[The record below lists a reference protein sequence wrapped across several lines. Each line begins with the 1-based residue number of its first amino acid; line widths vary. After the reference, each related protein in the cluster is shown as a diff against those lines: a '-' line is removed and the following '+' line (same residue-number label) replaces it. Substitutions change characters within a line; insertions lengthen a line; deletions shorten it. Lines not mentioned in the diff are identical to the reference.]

1 MLGAGVSLRIHPVP
15 RGPIVNE
22 DFFGLRENP
31 FSLTPNPRYIHRTR
45 HAHETLG
52 RITRGILDRKG
63 LILLTGDV
71 GTGKTTLL
79 YTALH
84 LLDGNPA
91 IQHKIKTAVIV
102 HPTLT
107 REEFL
112 ESILDEFDVHPS
124 SQRRQVRL
132 EALLKMLLDIRR
144 KGGLAVLV
152 IDEAQMLTAE
162 LLVEIRTLLEL
173 QSSPEKLLQV
183 ILCGH
188 PAIEAKID
196 ALNDGAPQQ
205 LEAVRCTAK
214 PLTQDETRDYV
225 QHRLRIAGARSD
237 TIFLQES
244 IQRVHER
251 SAGIPRLV
259 NLLCAQGL
267 SVAASRQTTRV
278 SPRMI
283 EDAAARI
290 CAKAQARILEP
301 APREEEISD
310 AEIARAVKS
319 SASSA
324 IGVNIRTARRQKRA
338 ARRARIAEAARRA
351 SQLAAKAFAPPA
363 RAAEKAKSALAQP
376 PASAQAQ
383 TAPIASTKVE
393 SSSASESVQAIVA
406 SAPVQSAPLA
416 SAQIQTAAS
425 ARVQTTS
432 AVTPASA
439 AKSLGK
445 SAAKSVTKSAAK
457 LAKEESR
464 PARRFGTSLLDWN
477 TRLNRWVSRN
487 SASKPRGK
495 RLLLIGLIGIMLLV
509 VAEAI
514 GELAPAHVVHIAV
527 GFMGMLFIDIALGLG
542 LYLLLISWG
551 LVRTRPAWAQALVN
565 SWSWLTRR
573 S

>member
-132 EALLKMLLDIRR
+132 EALLKTLLDVRR

-152 IDEAQMLTAE
+152 IDEAQMLTTE
-162 LLVEIRTLLEL
+162 LLQEIRTLLEL
-173 QSSPEKLLQV
+173 QSTPEKLLQV

-196 ALNDGAPQQ
+196 ALNHGAAQQ

-237 TIFLQES
+237 SIFLQES

-267 SVAASRQTTRV
+267 SVAASRQTIRV
-278 SPRMI
+278 TPRMI

-290 CAKAQARILEP
+290 CAKAQARTFEHE
-301 APREEEISD
+301 AYETETVS
-310 AEIARAVKS
+310 AETIVAAAVS
-319 SASSA
+319 TSVASAVS
-324 IGVNIRTARRQKRA
+324 IRTARRHKRA

-351 SQLAAKAFAPPA
+351 AQVAVRAVGAPVRTAQQTTAATPHAAVLAEDTAIATVPPAAKPA
-363 RAAEKAKSALAQP
+363 KEKAR
-376 PASAQAQ
+376 
-383 TAPIASTKVE
+383 
-393 SSSASESVQAIVA
+393 
-406 SAPVQSAPLA
+406 PV
-416 SAQIQTAAS
+416 
-425 ARVQTTS
+425 RH
-432 AVTPASA
+432 
-439 AKSLGK
+439 
-445 SAAKSVTKSAAK
+445 
-457 LAKEESR
+457 
-464 PARRFGTSLLDWN
+464 FGSSLLALN
-477 TRLNRWVSRN
+477 TRLNRWVSRSSTN
-487 SASKPRGK
+487 KPRGK
-495 RLLLIGLIGIMLLV
+495 RLVQIGLAGIVLLV
-509 VAEAI
+509 IAEVI
-514 GELAPAHVVHIAV
+514 GELAPAHVVHVAF

-542 LYLLLISWG
+542 LYLLLISRG
-551 LVRTRPAWAQALVN
+551 LVGARPAWAQALVN

-573 S
+573 SG

>member
-63 LILLTGDV
+63 LILLTGEV

-188 PAIEAKID
+188 PAINAKID
-196 ALNDGAPQQ
+196 ALNEGAGQQ
-205 LEAVRCTAK
+205 LEAVRCTAM

-225 QHRLRIAGARSD
+225 QHRLRIAGSRSD
-237 TIFLQES
+237 SIFLSES

-267 SVAASRQTTRV
+267 SVAASRQTIRV
-278 SPRMI
+278 TPRMI

-290 CAKAQARILEP
+290 CAKAQAKLFEP
-301 APREEEISD
+301 VSSD
-310 AEIARAVKS
+310 AAQDTESANAVNALVESAKSRA
-319 SASSA
+319 SASVS
-324 IGVNIRTARRQKRA
+324 IRTARRHKRA

-351 SQLAAKAFAPPA
+351 AHLDFRAAAPVRALEELAPAPPET
-363 RAAEKAKSALAQP
+363 AAC
-376 PASAQAQ
+376 AQAQ
-383 TAPIASTKVE
+383 DTTVALVPATTKL
-393 SSSASESVQAIVA
+393 A
-406 SAPVQSAPLA
+406 APV
-416 SAQIQTAAS
+416 AQ
-425 ARVQTTS
+425 
-432 AVTPASA
+432 
-439 AKSLGK
+439 KK
-445 SAAKSVTKSAAK
+445 
-457 LAKEESR
+457 SR
-464 PARRFGTSLLDWN
+464 PIRRFGSSLLAWN
-477 TRLNRWVSRN
+477 SRLNRWVSQTFKT
-487 SASKPRGK
+487 KPRGK
-495 RLLLIGLIGIMLLV
+495 RLVQIGLAGILLLV
-509 VAEAI
+509 VAEVI

-542 LYLLLISWG
+542 LYLLLVSRG
-551 LVRTRPAWAQALVN
+551 LVRVRPAWAQALLN

-573 S
+573 SS

>member
-319 SASSA
+319 SAASSA
-324 IGVNIRTARRQKRA
+324 SGVNIRTARRQKRA

-351 SQLAAKAFAPPA
+351 SQLAAKAFAPPV

-425 ARVQTTS
+425 AQVQTAS
-432 AVTPASA
+432 AVTSASA
-439 AKSLGK
+439 AKSVG
-445 SAAKSVTKSAAK
+445 KSVTKSAAK
-457 LAKEESR
+457 LAKKESR
-464 PARRFGTSLLDWN
+464 PAHRFGSSLLALN
-477 TRLNRWVSRN
+477 TRLNRWASRN
-487 SASKPRGK
+487 STSKPRGK

-551 LVRTRPAWAQALVN
+551 LVRTRPAWTQALVN

>member
-91 IQHKIKTAVIV
+91 IQHKIKTAVIA

-112 ESILDEFDVHPS
+112 ESVLDEFDVHPG

-132 EALLKMLLDIRR
+132 EALLKTLLEVRR

-152 IDEAQMLTAE
+152 IDEAQMLTVE
-162 LLVEIRTLLEL
+162 LLQEIRTLLEL
-173 QSSPEKLLQV
+173 QTTQEKLLQV

-196 ALNDGAPQQ
+196 ALNDGADQK
-205 LEAVRCTAK
+205 LESVRCTAM
-214 PLTQDETRDYV
+214 PLSQDETRDYV
-225 QHRLRIAGARSD
+225 QHRLRIAGSRSD
-237 TIFLQES
+237 NIFLHEA

-267 SVAASRQTTRV
+267 SVAASRQTMRV
-278 SPRMI
+278 TPRMI

-301 APREEEISD
+301 VVAADAEANAATD
-310 AEIARAVKS
+310 AEIAQAPVPVIATNIS
-319 SASSA
+319 
-324 IGVNIRTARRQKRA
+324 IRTARRQKRA

-351 SQLAAKAFAPPA
+351 A
-363 RAAEKAKSALAQP
+363 RIDPQVVAQR
-376 PASAQAQ
+376 
-383 TAPIASTKVE
+383 VR
-393 SSSASESVQAIVA
+393 ASEEATAQQQPAQVAAAAVTSSTATAATAIA
-406 SAPVQSAPLA
+406 APVARSAKP
-416 SAQIQTAAS
+416 
-425 ARVQTTS
+425 
-432 AVTPASA
+432 
-439 AKSLGK
+439 
-445 SAAKSVTKSAAK
+445 AK
-457 LAKEESR
+457 LAKPVK
-464 PARRFGTSLLDWN
+464 PAKPTKKPFLLAQKVKASLVAWN
-477 TRLNRWVSRN
+477 IQLNRRASQTFT
-487 SASKPRGK
+487 SKPRGK
-495 RLLLIGLIGIMLLV
+495 RLFQIGLAGILLLLV
-509 VAEAI
+509 AEVI
-514 GELAPAHVVHIAV
+514 GEMAPAHVVHIAV

-542 LYLLLISWG
+542 IYVLLISGG
-551 LVRTRPAWAQALVN
+551 LVGARPAWAQAIVN

-573 S
+573 SG

>member
-91 IQHKIKTAVIV
+91 VQHKIKTAVIV

-112 ESILDEFDVHPS
+112 ESVLDEFDVHAT
-124 SQRRQVRL
+124 SQRRQARL

-152 IDEAQMLTAE
+152 IDEAQMLTGD
-162 LLVEIRTLLEL
+162 LLQEIRALLEL

-183 ILCGH
+183 ILCGQ
-188 PAIEAKID
+188 PAIETKID
-196 ALNDGAPQQ
+196 ALNRDLDGDP
-205 LEAVRCTAK
+205 LEVVRCTAR
-214 PLTQDETRDYV
+214 PLSQDETRDYV
-225 QHRLRIAGARSD
+225 QHRMRIAGARSD
-237 TIFLQES
+237 SIFLQES
-244 IQRVHER
+244 VQRVHER
-251 SAGIPRLV
+251 SCGIPRLV
-259 NLLCAQGL
+259 NLLCAQSL

-283 EDAAARI
+283 DDAAAKI

-301 APREEEISD
+301 APYEIESPGAALAPLD
-310 AEIARAVKS
+310 AV
-319 SASSA
+319 SASPAVAPSA
-324 IGVNIRTARRQKRA
+324 TSIRTARRHKRA
-338 ARRARIAEAARRA
+338 ARRARVAEAARRA
-351 SQLAAKAFAPPA
+351 AQVDAPAVAARVRAVEEAKLPEPGVPAVVAAVDSAAVVPPA
-363 RAAEKAKSALAQP
+363 KPAQKRP
-376 PASAQAQ
+376 NPLRG
-383 TAPIASTKVE
+383 IAS
-393 SSSASESVQAIVA
+393 SLVA
-406 SAPVQSAPLA
+406 
-416 SAQIQTAAS
+416 
-425 ARVQTTS
+425 
-432 AVTPASA
+432 
-439 AKSLGK
+439 
-445 SAAKSVTKSAAK
+445 
-457 LAKEESR
+457 
-464 PARRFGTSLLDWN
+464 WN
-477 TRLNRWVSRN
+477 TRLNRWCTQKSTR
-487 SASKPRGK
+487 KPRGK
-495 RLLLIGLIGIMLLV
+495 RLFQIGLAGIVLLA
-509 VAEAI
+509 VAEVI
-514 GELAPAHVVHIAV
+514 GELAPAHVVHIAF

-542 LYLLLISWG
+542 LYLLLVGRG
-551 LVRTRPAWAQALVN
+551 LVGARPAWAQAILN
-565 SWSWLTRR
+565 SWSWLLRR
-573 S
+573 SS

>member
-63 LILLTGDV
+63 LILLTGEV

-107 REEFL
+107 RDEFL
-112 ESILDEFDVHPS
+112 ESVLDEFDVHPPTH
-124 SQRRQVRL
+124 RRQARL
-132 EALLKMLLDIRR
+132 EALLKMLLDVRR

-152 IDEAQMLTAE
+152 IDEAQMLTSD
-162 LLVEIRTLLEL
+162 LLQEIRTLLEL

-196 ALNDGAPQQ
+196 GLNQGAAQQ

-214 PLTQDETRDYV
+214 PLTQEETRDYI
-225 QHRLRIAGARSD
+225 QHRLRIAGSRSD
-237 TIFLQES
+237 SIFLAES

-278 SPRMI
+278 TPRMI

-290 CAKAQARILEP
+290 CAKAQARIFEP
-301 APREEEISD
+301 EVHD
-310 AEIARAVKS
+310 AEAMNPESDLIDSTKPRALAT
-319 SASSA
+319 ASS
-324 IGVNIRTARRQKRA
+324 VSIRTARRHKRA

-351 SQLAAKAFAPPA
+351 SQVVAAAAAQVRAVEETRPEPPP
-363 RAAEKAKSALAQP
+363 QP
-376 PASAQAQ
+376 
-383 TAPIASTKVE
+383 I
-393 SSSASESVQAIVA
+393 A
-406 SAPVQSAPLA
+406 SAPVQN
-416 SAQIQTAAS
+416 
-425 ARVQTTS
+425 TS
-432 AVTPASA
+432 VAIVKATSVTPVVKAT
-439 AKSLGK
+439 AKP
-445 SAAKSVTKSAAK
+445 AKI
-457 LAKEESR
+457 EIR
-464 PARRFGTSLLDWN
+464 PTRRFGASLLAWN
-477 TRLNRWVSRN
+477 TRINRWATRTFNNKLRV
-487 SASKPRGK
+487 K
-495 RLLLIGLIGIMLLV
+495 RLLQIGLAGIVLLAI
-509 VAEAI
+509 AEVI
-514 GELAPAHVVHIAV
+514 GELAPTHVIHTAV
-527 GFMGMLFIDIALGLG
+527 GFMGMLFIDTALGLG
-542 LYLLLISWG
+542 LYLLLISRG
-551 LVRTRPAWAQALVN
+551 LVRNRSAWAQALLN

-573 S
+573 SS

>member
-1 MLGAGVSLRIHPVP
+1 MLGAGVSLRIRPVP

-52 RITRGILDRKG
+52 RITRGILDRRG

-283 EDAAARI
+283 EDAAAKI
-290 CAKAQARILEP
+290 CAKAQARLFEP
-301 APREEEISD
+301 VVPQIEIESGIEAEVVSADVAVAD
-310 AEIARAVKS
+310 AAQHFAASTPNTV
-319 SASSA
+319 SA
-324 IGVNIRTARRQKRA
+324 RTARRQKRA
-338 ARRARIAEAARRA
+338 ERRARVAEAA
-351 SQLAAKAFAPPA
+351 
-363 RAAEKAKSALAQP
+363 
-376 PASAQAQ
+376 
-383 TAPIASTKVE
+383 
-393 SSSASESVQAIVA
+393 
-406 SAPVQSAPLA
+406 
-416 SAQIQTAAS
+416 
-425 ARVQTTS
+425 
-432 AVTPASA
+432 
-439 AKSLGK
+439 
-445 SAAKSVTKSAAK
+445 
-457 LAKEESR
+457 
-464 PARRFGTSLLDWN
+464 
-477 TRLNRWVSRN
+477 
-487 SASKPRGK
+487 
-495 RLLLIGLIGIMLLV
+495 
-509 VAEAI
+509 
-514 GELAPAHVVHIAV
+514 
-527 GFMGMLFIDIALGLG
+527 
-542 LYLLLISWG
+542 
-551 LVRTRPAWAQALVN
+551 
-565 SWSWLTRR
+565 
-573 S
+573 